1 MTSEKLITIGF
12 STHRPETLPFA
23 ARHMQQHDAILL
35 EEAATPAFVEML
47 QGQVSIS
54 DYLRDTDFEF
64 IEFSRLS
71 CELFRTLYQDGK
83 HLFQVD
89 PYMTCLNEIHDLF
102 GNGGKPHDIDPGSS
116 QGHVYAAERNW
127 TARLLAYYEGCLIEP
142 FDEVVKLVKRFAHED
157 AARGRL
163 RDRMRAA
170 AIMDIVPV
178 FSAVYIEA
186 GTLHLP
192 LINQLAAMLPASYRI
207 RPVFVMAPVVRQLCE
222 RRQTLG
228 PGDKLTLHYSY
239 RPDYAASRADLLAAR
254 SLIHSKIQTK
264 LEMLG
269 AADEFPHTRDE
280 VETISLVE
288 RLSYTDCKALY
299 AQLKHA
305 TTREALALVRYYLG
319 RQAS

>member
-12 STHRPETLPFA
+12 STHRPETLAFA

-47 QGQVSIS
+47 QGQVSIN

-83 HLFQVD
+83 HLLQVD
-89 PYMTCLNEIHDLF
+89 PYMTYLNEIHDLF
-102 GNGGKPHDIDPGSS
+102 GNGGKPHDIDPDSS
-116 QGHVYAAERNW
+116 QGHVYAAERRW
-127 TARLLAYYEGCLIEP
+127 TTSLLAYYEGCLTEP
-142 FDEVVKLVKRFAHED
+142 FDEVVGMVKHFARED

-170 AIMDIVPV
+170 AITDIVPA
-178 FSAVYIEA
+178 FSTAYIEA

-192 LINQLAAMLPASYRI
+192 LLNQLVAMLPSGYRV
-207 RPVFVMAPVVRQLCE
+207 RPVFVMAPVVRQLCD

-254 SLIHSKIQTK
+254 SLIHSKIQAK
-264 LEMLG
+264 EEMLG
-269 AADEFPHTRDE
+269 TAGEFPHTHDE

-288 RLSYTDCKALY
+288 RLSYADCKALY
-299 AQLKHA
+299 AQVKHA
-305 TTREALALVRYYLG
+305 TTQEALALVRHYLG
-319 RQAS
+319 KQTN